1 MHYFRLTMSIHL
13 LSPWTSLTGAAVA
26 EEGSGILSVPM
37 GGHKKALSKVK
48 YRANYAVWPFCSND
62 FLSSCSAA
70 AVLLLLVVALVRL
83 CLTALPAPS
92 GW

>member
-1 MHYFRLTMSIHL
+1 MSIHL

-26 EEGSGILSVPM
+26 EEGSGILSVT

-83 CLTALPAPS
+83 CLPDCIGRAPS